1 MDGRQGFF
9 FKGWTSGWGG
19 VEWVAFCFTNPEPR
33 GGVTIFGP
41 PAKAVPL
48 LTPKPDP
55 PPCEVESADCPSA
68 HSPPRGLWQGAKVQ
82 TSFQKK
88 PSPQHPLPPG
98 APQGPCRSPTRG
110 GRGFGHFFFQHKKL
124 TQTVGPP
131 DSPPPG
137 GVGTWVGGGV
147 LPVLKESLSLFG
159 KMDTSNTDMDIY
171 MCAHAYE
178 RACVACVRAC
188 VRSWR
193 ARVCDS

>member
-1 MDGRQGFF
+1 MLTAPLPIAPPGGYGRGLRCKLP
-9 FKGWTSGWGG
+9 FKRSPVRSTPSLR
-19 VEWVAFCFTNPEPR
+19 V
-33 GGVTIFGP
+33 P
-41 PAKAVPL
+41 PKVL
-48 LTPKPDP
+48 VDP
-55 PPCEVESADCPSA
+55 PPDADGVLA
-68 HSPPRGLWQGAKVQ
+68 I
-82 TSFQKK
+82 
-88 PSPQHPLPPG
+88 
-98 APQGPCRSPTRG
+98 
-110 GRGFGHFFFQHKKL
+110 FFQHKKL